1 MVTGSHLAI
10 ALAALLLA
18 ATTARAAEPRLV
30 DGGSGV
36 VREVLDGRTL
46 LLDDGRVVRLAAV
59 GAPAAPTT
67 SDLFRSGPPFADIAK
82 DALASL
88 VLGRTVRLR
97 VSSPAIDRYGRLVA
111 QVFDQERWI
120 QGELVRMGLAR
131 VESAAENRGMI
142 VAMQEIEDVARAARL
157 GLWSDGRYNVKSA
170 EDTDRYLNRFEIV
183 EGKVLAAEQVGGRVY
198 LNFGP
203 DWRNDFTV
211 SVAPTD
217 VRTFVREGI
226 DLLKMAGKRIRVR
239 GWIRSYNGP
248 VIDVTHPE
256 QIQLIGP

>member
-1 MVTGSHLAI
+1 MPRIGSAWF
-10 ALAALLLA
+10 AFVALLLA
-18 ATTARAAEPRLV
+18 APAASAAEPRLI
-30 DGGSGV
+30 DGGAGE

-46 LLDDGRVVRLAAV
+46 VLADGRVVRLAAI
-59 GAPAAPTT
+59 GAPSTPEGDTA
-67 SDLFRSGPPFADIAK
+67 FRFATPFADIAK
-82 DALASL
+82 GALSSL
-88 VLGRTVRLR
+88 VLGRTVHLR

-142 VAMQEIEDVARAARL
+142 VAMQEIEDAARVARL
-157 GLWSDGRYNVKSA
+157 GIWADGRYGVRAA
-170 EDTDRYLNRFEIV
+170 EDTDRFLNRFEIV
-183 EGKVLAAEQVGGRVY
+183 EGKVLAAEQVGGRIY

-239 GWIRSYNGP
+239 GWLRSYNGP

-256 QIQLIGP
+256 QIQLLP

>member
-1 MVTGSHLAI
+1 MVPASHLAI

-18 ATTARAAEPRLV
+18 ATAVHAAEPRLI

-46 LLDDGRVVRLAAV
+46 LLDDGRVVRLAGV
-59 GAPAAPTT
+59 GAPAAPTPE
-67 SDLFRSGPPFADIAK
+67 LFRSGPPFADTAK
-82 DALASL
+82 AALASL
-88 VLGRTVRLR
+88 VLGRTVHMR

-131 VESAAENRGMI
+131 VESTAENRGTI
-142 VAMQEIEDVARAARL
+142 VAMQEIEDVARVARL
-157 GLWSDGRYNVKSA
+157 GIWADGRYEVRAA
-170 EDTDRYLNRFEIV
+170 ENTDRFLNRFEIV
-183 EGKVLAAEQVGGRVY
+183 EGKVLAAEQVGGRIY

-239 GWIRSYNGP
+239 GWLRSYNGP

-256 QIQLIGP
+256 QIQLLAP